1 MLDPKGLRI
10 LVELNSRGTIT
21 AVAEALAFSL
31 SAISQ
36 RLAQLEIA
44 AGVPLTERVG
54 RRLLL
59 TEAGQ
64 RLVAHATGI
73 LAKMEEAETEL
84 ELLSGSVSGV
94 LRIASLETTLGTVL
108 PKALPVMERRYP
120 NLKIETQEMD
130 PEVAIPALIR
140 GSFDAILID
149 DYRYMRRSRPPELI
163 LFPLC
168 SDPILIAFPVEHVLA
183 GEQQEFNLGDLASEV
198 WISTNAGSE
207 FSELHAYVCS
217 TFGGFRPDVRHRTD
231 NFGVSLALVANG
243 CGLALVPGLATLFAP
258 PGVVFRRPADFSTDR
273 TVCFAIRETS
283 SARPALTAFQGVLEE
298 VAANLKLAP
307 PKNDSR
313 MAATS
318 LAP

>member
-21 AVAEALAFSL
+21 AVAEALALSL

-36 RLAQLEIA
+36 RLAQLEIS

-64 RLVAHATGI
+64 RLVEHAAGI

-84 ELLSGSVSGV
+84 EKLTGSISGV
-94 LRIASLETTLGTVL
+94 LRIASLETALGTIL
-108 PKALPVMERRYP
+108 PKALPVIARRYP
-120 NLKIETQEMD
+120 NLRIETQEMD
-130 PEVAIPALIR
+130 PEIAIPALIR

-149 DYRYMRRSRPPELI
+149 DYRYMRRSRPPELVT
-163 LFPLC
+163 FPLC
-168 SDPILIAFPVEHVLA
+168 SDSIMIAMPVTHPLA
-183 GEQQEFNLGDLASEV
+183 GETIDFNLGDLAFEI
-198 WISTNAGSE
+198 WISTSAGSE

-231 NFGVSLALVANG
+231 NFGVSLALVGSG
-243 CGLALVPGLATLFAP
+243 CGLAMVPRLATSSAP
-258 PGVVFRRPADFSTDR
+258 PNVVFRRSADFSMDR
-273 TVCFAIRETS
+273 TVCLAIRETS
-283 SARPALTAFQGVLEE
+283 SARPALTAFQGVLQD
-298 VAANLKLAP
+298 VAADMQLELAESERWRR
-307 PKNDSR
+307 DEG
-313 MAATS
+313 
-318 LAP
+318 